1 MVFPSFAYEV
11 KGTFYIN
18 RFMKSLIE
26 AVVEVLT
33 ENNMPTYWKGFEKL
47 IAPRGWA
54 IDPNGT
60 DTFGNAVDK
69 HTRVVVDK
77 KTGKKRFRISRM
89 IKGSTFVMDQTIV
102 RDDDGNTIKGL
113 GVLDLVYPYEK
124 QFVLDSKK
132 LNTIQVDSVNKA
144 VITKLKK
151 YYGEYEWN
159 KKGDNTFITV
169 K

>member
-1 MVFPSFAYEV
+1 MTLNCFF
-11 KGTFYIN
+11 FIN
-18 RFMKSLIE
+18 RYMKSLVE
-26 AVVEVLT
+26 TTLEVLL
-33 ENNMPTYWKGFEKL
+33 ENNMPTYLKGFEKV
-47 IAPRGWA
+47 IATRGWK

-60 DTFGNAVDK
+60 DTFGNPVDK
-69 HTRVVVDK
+69 NTRVVVDK

-132 LNTIQVDSVNKA
+132 LNTIQVDPVNKA
-144 VITKLKK
+144 VIAKLKK
-151 YYGEYEWN
+151 FYGDYEWS
-159 KKGDNTFITV
+159 KKGKNTLISL

>member
-1 MVFPSFAYEV
+1 
-11 KGTFYIN
+11 
-18 RFMKSLIE
+18 MKSLVE
-26 AVVEVLT
+26 TTLEVLL
-33 ENNMPTYWKGFEKL
+33 ENNMPTYWKGFEKV
-47 IAPRGWA
+47 IATRGWK

-60 DTFGNAVDK
+60 DTFGNPVDK
-69 HTRVVVDK
+69 NTRVVVDK

-132 LNTIQVDSVNKA
+132 LNTIQVDPVNKA
-144 VITKLKK
+144 VIAKLKK
-151 YYGEYEWN
+151 FYGDYEWS
-159 KKGDNTFITV
+159 KKGKNTLISL

>member
-1 MVFPSFAYEV
+1 
-11 KGTFYIN
+11 
-18 RFMKSLIE
+18 MKSLVE
-26 AVVEVLT
+26 TTLEVLL
-33 ENNMPTYWKGFEKL
+33 ENNMPTYWKGFEKV
-47 IAPRGWA
+47 IATRGWN

-60 DTFGNAVDK
+60 DTFGNPVDK
-69 HTRVVVDK
+69 NTRVVVDK

-132 LNTIQVDSVNKA
+132 LNTIQVDPVNKA
-144 VITKLKK
+144 VIAKLKK
-151 YYGEYEWN
+151 FYGDYEWS
-159 KKGDNTFITV
+159 KKGKNTLISL